1 MGSFSKGVILM
12 PFVHFPKSVV
22 PNSPTATRNLYVNS
36 LSVDLVYQDSTDLTK
51 TAIVTGEVVQWVS
64 LPIATVI
71 SMLNKA

>member
-1 MGSFSKGVILM
+1 MRASSTTAVQGTHNPQVTG
-12 PFVHFPKSVV
+12 
-22 PNSPTATRNLYVNS
+22 SPTATRNLYVNS